1 MKIFSSRTIRVLLVA
16 MLVVASLSLMG
27 FSRRGSS
34 SSFVPGNGN
43 NDGKGSRTE
52 QAGPA
57 TGNGVVT
64 PGAVTPM
71 PEPTGFVVFA
81 IGAGMVGL
89 ALHRRSRKN

>member
-1 MKIFSSRTIRVLLVA
+1 MKIFRSRTIRVLLVA

-27 FSRRGSS
+27 FSRRRSS
-34 SSFVPGNGN
+34 SSFIPGNGN
-43 NDGKGSRTE
+43 NDGKQGSRTE
-52 QAGPA
+52 QGASV
-57 TGNGVVT
+57 GN